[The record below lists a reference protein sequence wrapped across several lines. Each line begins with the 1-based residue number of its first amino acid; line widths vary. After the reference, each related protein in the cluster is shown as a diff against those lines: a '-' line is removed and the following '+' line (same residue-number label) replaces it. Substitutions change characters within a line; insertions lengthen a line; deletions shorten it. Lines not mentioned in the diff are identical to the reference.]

1 MSSQTPKRHPQPHFS
16 LQGLWR
22 TISDKVIHSRFVQNV
37 GVLMT
42 ANFVGVALSF
52 AQGILVAR
60 WLGPELYGIAAL
72 VMIYP
77 ALVYSLFNTRSNEI
91 SIKYLSEFHARGERD
106 SVLAMCKLG
115 YAVDFGTAVLTFLVV
130 LCTASWAAIYVAHRP
145 ETVGLIAIYAAAFLP
160 HRLVGTSYAVLATV
174 GSFRTIA
181 VLVVLTDLLRV
192 GLVVGM
198 VVAGW
203 GISGV
208 VWGNAIATAASGLL
222 YGFMAFAQMKRTWGA
237 SWLQGDW
244 GFLKERRSEIFSS
257 LAYNYLNTL
266 LGMIPEQLDVILLG
280 YFRNPLEVGYY
291 RLAKTLGNTVGYLV
305 TPLQS
310 VSYPELARLWG
321 LGAQQAIRQ
330 KMRKFA
336 LRIGVPL
343 GLAVLLTIPLVPF
356 ILPTLFGQAYR
367 PAVLAS
373 QILLIASAIRITF
386 FWLRPVYMAQGRI
399 RHWILMSTAGVTLSV
414 LAYPAM
420 IWRWGYIGLSI
431 WGPVRNLFHH
441 SLAFWFLG
449 GKVSRKKMWQPID
462 QKKF

>member
-1 MSSQTPKRHPQPHFS
+1 MWK
-16 LQGLWR
+16 
-22 TISDKVIHSRFVQNV
+22 TIRDKVIHSRFVQNV
-37 GVLMT
+37 GILMA
-42 ANFVGVALSF
+42 ANFVGVALGF

-77 ALVYSLFNTRSNEI
+77 ALVYSLFNTRSTEI

-115 YAVDFGTAVLTFLVV
+115 YAVDFGTAGLTFLLV
-130 LCTASWAAIYVAHRP
+130 LGTASWAAVHVAHRP

-160 HRLVGTSYAVLATV
+160 YGLIGTSYAVLSTV
-174 GSFRTIA
+174 GNFRAIA
-181 VLVVLTDLLRV
+181 VLVVITEVLRV
-192 GLVVGM
+192 TLVAGM

-203 GISGV
+203 GVSGV
-208 VWGNAIATAASGLL
+208 IWGNAIARVLSGLF
-222 YGFMAFAQMKRTWGA
+222 YGFTALKQMKGTWGA

-244 GFLKERRSEIFSS
+244 SFLKGRRREISS
-257 LAYNYLNTL
+257 FLAYNYLNTL

-291 RLAKTLGNTVGYLV
+291 RLAKSLGNTVGYLV

-321 LGAQQAIRQ
+321 LRAQQAIRE

-336 LRIGVPL
+336 LHIGVPL
-343 GLAVLLTIPLVPF
+343 GLAVLLAIPLVPF
-356 ILPTLFGQAYR
+356 ILPALYGQAYR
-367 PAVLAS
+367 PAVIAS
-373 QILLIASAIRITF
+373 QVLLLASAIRITF

-399 RHWILMSTAGVTLSV
+399 RHWILMNTAGVTLSI

-420 IWRWGYIGLSI
+420 IWQWGYIGLSI
-431 WGPVRNLFHH
+431 LGPVRNLLHH
-441 SLAFWFLG
+441 SLALWFLG
-449 GKVSRKKMWQPID
+449 GKVSRK
-462 QKKF
+462 